1 VSEKVES
8 KAMRLHSPKWKT
20 HKVSEVFQLPEE
32 FVVRVAGWVHAV
44 RDLGGIA
51 FLLLRDSDGL
61 VQVVASKSEL
71 GDESFNKFKDLRP
84 ETVVSIEGRVKK
96 SPKAPGGVEVRAHA
110 IEVLNEAS
118 VPPHLEPAS
127 RSKLT
132 LDERLNNRV
141 VDLRKPRNIA
151 IFKFQSALLKYIRE
165 FLNEN
170 GFVEVFTPKLIATA
184 TEGGAA
190 LFPIAYFDMEA
201 FLAQSPQLY
210 KEQLSSV
217 FERVYEIGPLFRAEE
232 SQTDRHVSEYVGVDV
247 EVAFATYEEVME
259 LLEELLVYSASKA
272 FEELEGELKRAELSC
287 LKLERPFPRITYDEA
302 LSILAK
308 SGVRIEWGEDLS
320 TEAERKLG
328 EVFKGPYFI
337 VDWPT
342 RTKPFYIMPKPE
354 NPEVSLSFDLMIG
367 RIEVA
372 SGGQR
377 IHDKDLLISRLKSSG
392 LEPESFKHHLKCFEW
407 GMPPHSG
414 WGLGLARLVMV
425 LLGLSD
431 MREAILYP
439 RDRWRLVP

>member
-1 VSEKVES
+1 MKP
-8 KAMRLHSPKWKT
+8 HSPKWKT
-20 HKVSEVFQLPEE
+20 HRVSEVFQLPED
-32 FVVRVAGWVHAV
+32 FVVRVAGWVHAI
-44 RDLGGIA
+44 RDLGGIV

-61 VQVVASKSEL
+61 IQVVASRSEL
-71 GDESFNKFKDLRP
+71 GDASFSKLKDIRP
-84 ETVVSIEGRVKK
+84 ETVVSIEGKVKR
-96 SPKAPGGVEVRAHA
+96 SAKAPGGVEVRAHV
-110 IEVLNEAS
+110 IEILSRAS
-118 VPPHLEPAS
+118 VPSHLEPAS

-132 LDERLNNRV
+132 LDEKLDNRV
-141 VDLRKPRNIA
+141 VDLRKSRNMA
-151 IFKFQSALLKYIRE
+151 IFKFQSALLKYMRE
-165 FLNEN
+165 FLNRS

-259 LLEELLVYSASKA
+259 LLEELLVYSVSKA
-272 FEELEGELKRAELSC
+272 LEELEGELKRAELSC
-287 LKLERPFPRITYDEA
+287 LKLEKPFPRITYDEA
-302 LSILAK
+302 LSMLAR
-308 SGVRIEWGEDLS
+308 SGVRLEWGEDLS

-328 EVFKGPYFI
+328 EILKGPYFI
-337 VDWPT
+337 IDWPT
-342 RTKPFYIMPKPE
+342 KTKPFYIMPKPE
-354 NPEVSLSFDLMIG
+354 NPEVSYSFDLMIG

-377 IHDKDLLISRLKSSG
+377 IHDKGLLMSRLKGSG
-392 LEPESFKHHLKCFEW
+392 LEPESFKHHLKCFDW

-414 WGLGLARLVMV
+414 WGLGLARLIMA

-431 MREAILYP
+431 IREAILYP

>member
-1 VSEKVES
+1 
-8 KAMRLHSPKWKT
+8 MRLYSPRWKT
-20 HKVSEVFQLPEE
+20 HRVSDVFRLPEDSE
-32 FVVRVAGWVHAV
+32 VRVAGWVHAV
-44 RDLGGIA
+44 RDLGGMV

-61 VQVVASKSEL
+61 VQVVVSKSEL
-71 GDESFNKFKDLRP
+71 DEESFSIFKGVRP
-84 ETVVSIEGRVKK
+84 ETVVSIKGKVRK
-96 SPKAPGGVEVRAHA
+96 SPKAPRGVEVRAHA
-110 IEVLNEAS
+110 IEILNKAS

-132 LDERLNNRV
+132 LDERLDNRV

-151 IFKFQSALLKYIRE
+151 IFKFQSALLKHMRK

-170 GFVEVFTPKLIATA
+170 GFIEVFTPKLIATA

-259 LLEELLVYSASKA
+259 LLEELLVYSTSKA
-272 FEELEGELKRAELSC
+272 YEELEEELKRAELNYI
-287 LKLERPFPRITYDEA
+287 KLERPFPRITYDET
-302 LSILAK
+302 LSILAEN
-308 SGVRIEWGEDLS
+308 GVRVEWGEDLS

-337 VDWPT
+337 IDWPT

-354 NPEVSLSFDLMIG
+354 NPEVSFSFDLMIG
-367 RIEVA
+367 RIEIA

-377 IHDKDLLISRLKSSG
+377 IHDKDLLMSRLKSSG

-425 LLGLSD
+425 LLGLND
-431 MREAILYP
+431 IREAILYP

>member
-1 VSEKVES
+1 
-8 KAMRLHSPKWKT
+8 MRLHSPRWKT
-20 HKVSEVFQLPEE
+20 HKVSDVFRLPEGSE
-32 FVVRVAGWVHAV
+32 IRLAGWVHTV
-44 RDLGGIA
+44 RDLGGIV
-51 FLLLRDSDGL
+51 FLLLRDSSGL

-71 GDESFNKFKDLRP
+71 DEELFNALRGVKP
-84 ETVVSIEGRVKK
+84 ETVVSIGGLVKK
-96 SPKAPGGVEVRAHA
+96 SPKAPGGVEVRART
-110 IEVLNEAS
+110 IDILNKAA

-127 RSKLT
+127 RSKLS
-132 LDERLNNRV
+132 LDERLDNRV
-141 VDLRKPRNIA
+141 VDLRKPRNVA
-151 IFKFQSALLKYIRE
+151 IFKFQSVLLKYMRE
-165 FLNEN
+165 YLNEN

-259 LLEELLVYSASKA
+259 LLEELLIYSTSRASQELE
-272 FEELEGELKRAELSC
+272 EELRRAELDC
-287 LKLERPFPRITYDEA
+287 LKLEKPFPRITYDEA
-302 LSILAK
+302 LSILAEK
-308 SGVRIEWGEDLS
+308 GVEVRWGEDLS

-328 EVFKGPYFI
+328 EAFKGPYFI
-337 VDWPT
+337 TDWPT

-354 NPEVSLSFDLMIG
+354 NPEVSFSFDLMIG
-367 RIEVA
+367 RIEIA

-377 IHDKDLLISRLKSSG
+377 IHDKDLLMSRLKSSG

-414 WGLGLARLVMV
+414 WGLGLARLVMA

-431 MREAILYP
+431 IREAILYP
-439 RDRWRLVP
+439 RDRWRLAP

>member
-1 VSEKVES
+1 VES
-8 KAMRLHSPKWKT
+8 EAMRLHSPTWKT
-20 HKVSEVFQLPEE
+20 HRVSELFHLPEG
-32 FVVRVAGWVHAV
+32 FAVKVAGWVHV
-44 RDLGGIA
+44 IRDLGGIV

-61 VQVVASKSEL
+61 IQVVASKSDL
-71 GDESFNKFKDLRP
+71 GDELFSKFKDLMP
-84 ETVVSIEGRVKK
+84 EAVVSIEGRIKR

-110 IEVLNEAS
+110 IEVLNKAS

-132 LDERLNNRV
+132 LDERLDNRV
-141 VDLRKPRNIA
+141 VDLRKPRNMA

-165 FLNEN
+165 FLDKN

-272 FEELEGELKRAELSC
+272 FEELEGELKRVELSC
-287 LKLERPFPRITYDEA
+287 LKLEKPFPRITYDEA
-302 LSILAK
+302 LSILAEN
-308 SGVRIEWGEDLS
+308 GVNIGWGEDLS

-354 NPEVSLSFDLMIG
+354 DPEVSLSFDLMIG

-414 WGLGLARLVMV
+414 WGLGLARLVMT

-431 MREAILYP
+431 IREAILYP

>member
-1 VSEKVES
+1 
-8 KAMRLHSPKWKT
+8 MRLYSPRWKT
-20 HKVSEVFQLPEE
+20 HRVSDVFRLPEDSE
-32 FVVRVAGWVHAV
+32 VRVAGWVHAV
-44 RDLGGIA
+44 RDLGGMV

-61 VQVVASKSEL
+61 VQVVVSKSEL
-71 GDESFNKFKDLRP
+71 DKESFSIFKGVRP
-84 ETVVSIEGRVKK
+84 ETVVSIKGKVRK
-96 SPKAPGGVEVRAHA
+96 SPKAPRGVEVRAHA
-110 IEVLNEAS
+110 IEILNKAS

-132 LDERLNNRV
+132 LDERLDNRV

-151 IFKFQSALLKYIRE
+151 IFKFQSALLKHMRK

-170 GFVEVFTPKLIATA
+170 GFIEVFTPKLIATA

-259 LLEELLVYSASKA
+259 LLEELLVYSTSKA
-272 FEELEGELKRAELSC
+272 YEELEEELKRAELNYI
-287 LKLERPFPRITYDEA
+287 KLERPFPRITYDET
-302 LSILAK
+302 LSILAEN
-308 SGVRIEWGEDLS
+308 GVRVEWGEDLS

-337 VDWPT
+337 IDWPT

-354 NPEVSLSFDLMIG
+354 NPEVSFSFDLMIG
-367 RIEVA
+367 RIEIA

-377 IHDKDLLISRLKSSG
+377 IHDKDLLMSRLKSSG
-392 LEPESFKHHLKCFEW
+392 LEPGSFKHHLKCFEW

-425 LLGLSD
+425 LLGLND
-431 MREAILYP
+431 IREAILYP